1 MSGKTRV
8 GFVGLGNV
16 GTPMSRNLLQTG
28 FEVVGYDLVENPE
41 FVAAGGRLAES
52 LQALAAEVPVIVQS
66 LPTSEAVASSI
77 EAIEAAAE
85 EGTVLIDISSY
96 PLQEKLANARRL
108 AGRGITLL
116 DCEISGLPHMVADR
130 TAVVF
135 QSGDAEVV
143 ERLAPVFAG
152 MTEQSF
158 YLGEFGAATKMKLF
172 ANAMVCVHNAVSA
185 EILNLASNSG
195 VDPALLVEVLGK
207 SAAASAT
214 FRAKA
219 PIMLS
224 RDFERG
230 AGPFRHM
237 FHYLERISDLADSVG
252 AGTPLIAATKALY
265 DAARDEGRHDQDIAA
280 IIELLEQS
288 GKESADKGLSPNG

>member
-1 MSGKTRV
+1 MSGKGKV

-16 GTPMSRNLLQTG
+16 GTPMSRNLLQAG
-28 FEVVGYDLVENPE
+28 FEVIGFDLVENAG
-41 FVAAGGRLAES
+41 FVDAGGRFADS
-52 LQALAAEVPVIVQS
+52 LRALAAEVRVIVQS
-66 LPTSEAVASSI
+66 LPTGAAVASSI

-96 PLQEKLANARRL
+96 PLHEKFANAERL
-108 AGRGITLL
+108 RNRGITLL
-116 DCEISGLPHMVADR
+116 DCEVSGLPHMVADR

-143 ERLAPVFAG
+143 ERLAPVFSA

-158 YLGEFGAATKMKLF
+158 YLGDFGAATKMKLF
-172 ANAMVCVHNAVSA
+172 ANAMVCVHNALSA
-185 EILNLASNSG
+185 EILNLARNSG
-195 VDPALLVEVLGK
+195 VDPALLVDVLGK

-224 RDFERG
+224 REFEQG

-252 AGTPLIAATKALY
+252 AATPLIAATKRLY

-280 IIELLEQS
+280 MIELLEQA
-288 GKESADKGLSPNG
+288 GNGNNDNGG

>member
-1 MSGKTRV
+1 MSGKGKV

-16 GTPMSRNLLQTG
+16 GTPMSRNLLQAG
-28 FEVVGYDLVENPE
+28 FEVIGFDLVENAG
-41 FVAAGGRLAES
+41 FVDAGGRFADS
-52 LQALAAEVPVIVQS
+52 LQALAAEVRVIVQS
-66 LPTSEAVASSI
+66 LPTGAAVASSI

-96 PLQEKLANARRL
+96 PLHEKFANAERL
-108 AGRGITLL
+108 RNRGITLL
-116 DCEISGLPHMVADR
+116 DCEVSGLPHMVADR

-143 ERLAPVFAG
+143 ERLAPVFSA

-158 YLGEFGAATKMKLF
+158 YLGDFGAATKMKLF
-172 ANAMVCVHNAVSA
+172 ANAMVCVHNALSA
-185 EILNLASNSG
+185 EILNLARNSG
-195 VDPALLVEVLGK
+195 VDPALLVDVLGK

-224 RDFERG
+224 REFEQG

-252 AGTPLIAATKALY
+252 AATPLIAATKRLY

-280 IIELLEQS
+280 MIELLEQA
-288 GKESADKGLSPNG
+288 GNGNNDNGG